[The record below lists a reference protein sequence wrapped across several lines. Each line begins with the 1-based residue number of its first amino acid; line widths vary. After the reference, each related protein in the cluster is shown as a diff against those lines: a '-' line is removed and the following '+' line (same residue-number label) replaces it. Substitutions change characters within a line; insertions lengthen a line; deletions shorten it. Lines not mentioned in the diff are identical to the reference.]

1 MIKISNG
8 TKKGFKLKV
17 PSTGHVRPKTG
28 KTRKMIFDVLQSV
41 DNYKILDLFAG
52 CGSLGIEALS
62 MGANFVTF
70 IDSSPISIKYIKEN
84 LKKCTFEDSSDV
96 QKKDFSVATRE
107 LMRKDVKFDLI
118 FIDPPYDTSLLE
130 YTLDYLKEHKFLRNN
145 KYLYFERS
153 KNDKTIYLKYIAST
167 HNIVKD
173 LSIGDVSYTIAINKN
188 I

>member
-17 PSTGHVRPKTG
+17 PTTGHVRPKTG
-28 KTRKMIFDVLQSV
+28 KIRKMIFDVLQSV

-84 LKKCTFEDSSDV
+84 LKKCTFEDSSEV
-96 QKKDFSVATRE
+96 QKKNF
-107 LMRKDVKFDLI
+107 
-118 FIDPPYDTSLLE
+118 LLQQE
-130 YTLDYLKEHKFLRNN
+130 N
-145 KYLYFERS
+145 
-153 KNDKTIYLKYIAST
+153 
-167 HNIVKD
+167 
-173 LSIGDVSYTIAINKN
+173 
-188 I
+188 